1 MFNTFEPERPNDPPV
16 YGLVSNEETFNQ
28 LWLQVNLI
36 NFLQILMLQYYFTV
50 SYIKRVDF

>member
-36 NFLQILMLQYYFTV
+36 NFL
-50 SYIKRVDF
+50 